1 LNGNVGDTYKATAK
15 QIDGYTL
22 SAEPTN
28 ATGQFTSSAQTVNY
42 IYTKN
47 TNTDQPLPTKKP
59 TNTTP
64 TKPSNLKT
72 TEVKKAS
79 DTLPKTGDSTPW
91 KSALLG
97 VFLSSTALVI
107 WKKKK

>member
-1 LNGNVGDTYKATAK
+1 
-15 QIDGYTL
+15 
-22 SAEPTN
+22 
-28 ATGQFTSSAQTVNY
+28 
-42 IYTKN
+42 
-47 TNTDQPLPTKKP
+47 
-59 TNTTP
+59 
-64 TKPSNLKT
+64 SNLKT

-79 DTLPKTGDSTPW
+79 DTLPKTGDSAPW

>member
-1 LNGNVGDTYKATAK
+1 MILA
-15 QIDGYTL
+15 
-22 SAEPTN
+22 
-28 ATGQFTSSAQTVNY
+28 SSTQTVNY
-42 IYTKN
+42 IYTKK
-47 TNTDQPLPTKKP
+47 TNTDRPLLDKKP

-79 DTLPKTGDSTPW
+79 NSLPKTGDSTPW

-97 VFLSSTALVI
+97 VLLSSTALVI
-107 WKKKK
+107 WKKKKSKKTGQD